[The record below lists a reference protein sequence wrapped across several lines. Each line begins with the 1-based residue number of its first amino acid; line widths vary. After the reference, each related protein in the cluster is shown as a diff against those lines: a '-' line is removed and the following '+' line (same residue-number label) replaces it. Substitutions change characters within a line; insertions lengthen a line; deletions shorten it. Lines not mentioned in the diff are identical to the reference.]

1 MSYTVLVMSQQLS
14 DLGRAVVEHFQA
26 ECVASLDA
34 ETLLPETLHA
44 VVMDLSAQ
52 PQLELAPLRRLMA
65 QGRLGKT
72 PVIILTSAY
81 GIQDKL
87 QAFEMGCDD
96 FIDVGASKDEAC
108 ARITKSIFNKIA
120 NEQLSKRLKMA
131 TETARSAMVD
141 NSDLGANVQFLLR
154 VHDCDNLD
162 QLGQQFFATIE
173 RYGLSCSVQMRSQLG
188 LKNMEAH
195 GMAKELE
202 SQLLWQ
208 LQNNGRYVDFGRRTI
223 VNHDRTSI
231 LVKNMP
237 VDDPEKYGAIKE
249 TAFCLAQG
257 LNARMQAL
265 EDRAKLAENQRTLL
279 LMSQEVDKALHSC
292 KDASRVVKRRILTEV
307 DNATEMIHNRLAR
320 LALRTSDAAFI
331 EEVIEHLVAETQQ
344 VFDDA
349 LPLEAQLNDLQVSM
363 NKKASAS
370 EAVLVKPLAGKN
382 SSGDNVVELF

>member
-14 DLGRAVVEHFQA
+14 ALGQAVAEHFQA
-26 ECVASLDA
+26 ECIPILEADGVLRK
-34 ETLLPETLHA
+34 PLHA

-52 PQLELAPLRRLMA
+52 PQLELAPLQRLMA
-65 QGRLGKT
+65 QGHLSA

-96 FIDVGASKDEAC
+96 FIDTSASKDEAC

-120 NEQLSKRLKMA
+120 NEQLSKRLKLA

-141 NSDLGANVQFLLR
+141 NSDLGANVQFLLQ

-173 RYGLSCSVQMRSQLG
+173 RYGLSCSLQMRSHLG

-208 LQNNGRYVDFGRRTI
+208 LQNNGRYVDFGRRSI
-223 VNHDRTSI
+223 VNYDRTSVLI
-231 LVKNMP
+231 KNMP
-237 VDDPEKYGAIKE
+237 VDDPEKYGAVK
-249 TAFCLAQG
+249 AAASCLIQG
-257 LNARMQAL
+257 LNTRMQVL
-265 EDRAKLAENQRTLL
+265 EDRANLILNQRALQQMARE
-279 LMSQEVDKALHSC
+279 MSTAVQAC
-292 KDASRVVKRRILTEV
+292 KDSRLVVKRRILTEV

-320 LALRTSDAAFI
+320 LALRTGDAAFI

-344 VFDDA
+344 VFDDTSGVETF
-349 LPLEAQLNDLQVSM
+349 LDDLQCRIA
-363 NKKASAS
+363 NKTPPEVASDDRR
-370 EAVLVKPLAGKN
+370 VGKS
-382 SSGDNVVELF
+382 SSGGNVVELF